1 MAKNKVQFQKG
12 LSFPDFMQFYGT
24 EEQCYTE
31 LVKMRWPDGFQCPK
45 CGHTKSCQL
54 KTRKNLFQCN
64 VCRSQV
70 SVTAGTIYHSTKLPL
85 TKWFLA
91 QHLITQGKNGI
102 SQLELARQ
110 LGVSANTGAMIYHKL
125 AQVMFE
131 RDKKKPLNGS
141 IDVDDAYWGGRKA
154 GKRGRGS
161 KNKTPFLAAVEKSS
175 DGRPLRI
182 KLSVVEGFKKEEI
195 RKWSQKHI
203 LAGSTVASD
212 ALPCFSG
219 FKEAGFS
226 HQSVVVGNS
235 KDPKKTA
242 QFTWLNTILGNLK
255 TSLAGT
261 CHKLSSEHLPRHL
274 ATFQYRFNRRFSLKD
289 LVPRL
294 TYICLR
300 TPPMPMA
307 LLKIAESHW

>member
-1 MAKNKVQFQKG
+1 MVFGSTFDNAEKERHLPIG
-12 LSFPDFMQFYGT
+12 IG
-24 EEQCYTE
+24 
-31 LVKMRWPDGFQCPK
+31 
-45 CGHTKSCQL
+45 
-54 KTRKNLFQCN
+54 KT
-64 VCRSQV
+64 
-70 SVTAGTIYHSTKLPL
+70 T
-85 TKWFLA
+85 
-91 QHLITQGKNGI
+91 
-102 SQLELARQ
+102 
-110 LGVSANTGAMIYHKL
+110 GVSENTGVMIYHKL

-131 RDKKKPLNGS
+131 RDKKKPLSEN

-175 DGRPLRI
+175 DGRPLWI

-195 RKWSQKHI
+195 KKWSQNHI
-203 LAGSTVASD
+203 LEGSTVSSD
-212 ALPCFSG
+212 VLPFFSG
-219 FKEAGFS
+219 LREADFS
-226 HQSVVVGNS
+226 HQSVVIGNS
-235 KDPKKTA
+235 KNPEKTA
-242 QFTWLNTILGNLK
+242 QFRWINIILCNLR

-261 CHKLSSEHLPRHL
+261 CRKLSSEHLPWHL

>member
-12 LSFPDFMQFYGT
+12 LSFPDFMEVYGT
-24 EEQCYTE
+24 EEKCHAE
-31 LVKMRWPDGFQCPK
+31 LVKMRWPEGFQCPK
-45 CGHTKSCQL
+45 CGHDKSCQL

-64 VCRSQV
+64 ACRSQI

-91 QHLITQGKNGI
+91 QHLLTQGKNGI

-131 RDKKKPLNGS
+131 RDEKRPLCGS
-141 IDVDDAYWGGRKA
+141 IDVDDAYWGGKKP

-182 KLSVVEGFKKEEI
+182 KWSVVAAFKKEEI
-195 RKWSQKHI
+195 KRWSQKHI
-203 LAGSTVASD
+203 LAGSNVVSE
-212 ALPCFSG
+212 ALACFSG
-219 FKEAGFS
+219 FSAAGFS
-226 HQSVVVGNS
+226 HKSTVVGNS
-235 KDPKKTA
+235 KDPEKTV
-242 QFTWLNTILGNLK
+242 QFTWLNTILVTLK
-255 TSLAGT
+255 LHWRERFTNFQVNISRVTLRHFSIDSTGD
-261 CHKLSSEHLPRHL
+261 LS
-274 ATFQYRFNRRFSLKD
+274 
-289 LVPRL
+289 
-294 TYICLR
+294 
-300 TPPMPMA
+300 
-307 LLKIAESHW
+307 